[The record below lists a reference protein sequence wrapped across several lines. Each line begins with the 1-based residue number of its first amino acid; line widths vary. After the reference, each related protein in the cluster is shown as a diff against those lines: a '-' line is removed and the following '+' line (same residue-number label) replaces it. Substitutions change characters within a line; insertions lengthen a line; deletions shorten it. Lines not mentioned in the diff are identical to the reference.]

1 MDISMNKLDLMYLT
15 NKLDYN
21 KLNRKILEPELLYD
35 MQFYK
40 ERIIKQIEDLLN
52 GKSVDLTV
60 DNCFKNYLMKSIDY
74 FKFIDKSD
82 EIQKNYVNVKPK
94 VKKETNFNLEEI
106 NNLMTKP
113 EKEKIG
119 KLTDKLDIKI
129 KYKNERKLFIPQKK
143 IINLRDENLKTK
155 GIKKKI

>member
-1 MDISMNKLDLMYLT
+1 MDVSMNKLDLIYLT

-21 KLNRKILEPELLYD
+21 KINRKVLEPELLD
-35 MQFYK
+35 DIQFYK
-40 ERIIKQIEDLLN
+40 ERIVKQIGDLLN

-60 DNCFKNYLMKSIDY
+60 DNSFKNYLTKTIDY

-82 EIQKNYVNVKPK
+82 EIQKNYVNIKPK
-94 VKKETNFNLEEI
+94 VKKEKNFNLEEI
-106 NNLMTKP
+106 NNLMTKQ

-129 KYKNERKLFIPQKK
+129 KYKNEKKLFIPQKK

>member
-1 MDISMNKLDLMYLT
+1 MNKLDLIYLT

-21 KLNRKILEPELLYD
+21 KINRKVLEPELLD
-35 MQFYK
+35 DIQFYK
-40 ERIIKQIEDLLN
+40 ERIVKQIGDLLN

-60 DNCFKNYLMKSIDY
+60 DNSFKNYLTKTIDY

-82 EIQKNYVNVKPK
+82 EIQKNYVNIKPK
-94 VKKETNFNLEEI
+94 VKKEKNFNLEEI
-106 NNLMTKP
+106 NNLMTKQ

-129 KYKNERKLFIPQKK
+129 KYKNEKKLFIPQKK

>member
-1 MDISMNKLDLMYLT
+1 
-15 NKLDYN
+15 
-21 KLNRKILEPELLYD
+21 
-35 MQFYK
+35 
-40 ERIIKQIEDLLN
+40 
-52 GKSVDLTV
+52 
-60 DNCFKNYLMKSIDY
+60 MKSIDY

-106 NNLMTKP
+106 NNLMTKQ